1 MSSLRMGIHKCAP
14 ENIHPIIQS
23 LHHRVPTLASLLI
36 SFYHHFSL
44 RLAHKILVNYTRG
57 KKKSAVLEYSSFST
71 KN

>member
-57 KKKSAVLEYSSFST
+57 KKKKCRVRILKFLY
-71 KN
+71 